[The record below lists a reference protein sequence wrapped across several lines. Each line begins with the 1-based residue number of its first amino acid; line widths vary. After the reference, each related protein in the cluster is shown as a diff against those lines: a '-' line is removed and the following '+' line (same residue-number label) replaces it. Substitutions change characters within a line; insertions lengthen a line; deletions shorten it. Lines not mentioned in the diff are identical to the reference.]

1 MEGDKDNK
9 DKQFENKATIEFL
22 SNPMYLGILK
32 KKKELVNEYDNN
44 DDVKFYKKRIISL
57 FKDIIKGAECT
68 PELKNIHNK
77 FINASI
83 RSFEMNDKKDILQ
96 QQYACEGEGECEET
110 DANSNANYNA
120 NANSNANYN
129 DDVSDI
135 DIDVDIDVGD
145 ENMPLDKANKLMMKK
160 SITFNNLD
168 NFVINNHDN
177 SSNDLR
183 IIPLKV
189 DIDLKSP
196 ELKKKGI
203 KKKKKYVLTLPKID
217 EIN

>member
-1 MEGDKDNK
+1 MDCEVDKDVKNIKDVKDDK

-57 FKDIIKGAECT
+57 FKDIIKGGECT
-68 PELKNIHNK
+68 NELKNIHNK
-77 FINASI
+77 FIYASI
-83 RSFEMNDKKDILQ
+83 RYFEMNDKKDILQ
-96 QQYACEGEGECEET
+96 KQYAGEGAIEGAGADE
-110 DANSNANYNA
+110 DALV
-120 NANSNANYN
+120 N
-129 DDVSDI
+129 DDACDI

-145 ENMPLDKANKLMMKK
+145 ENMPLEKANKLMMKK
-160 SITFNNLD
+160 SITFTNLD

-203 KKKKKYVLTLPKID
+203 RKKKKYVLTLPKID